1 MSNNV
6 EMERLSTAWWSG
18 VPKLE
23 VRSLPN
29 KPHRMV
35 IGGIAA
41 LFGAPSNPRL
51 GFTEIV
57 ERSCF
62 NKSQGDGYP
71 LVRAL
76 YEHQPDIVLGAV
88 HSGTMRIFQDGKAM
102 TYEVDMPA
110 TRSAEYES
118 IARGDVHSSSI
129 AFQAYQDEWRR
140 GTNGYPERHLLSARL
155 DHIAPTSM
163 PAYPDAT
170 VSLRSLAAE
179 MEADL
184 DEVVRDAVNNN
195 LNRYFVRSDQMVS
208 APTTVEP
215 GTSPAPALVETRN
228 AQSDPALVAAMQA
241 NRARRYPSDNRHR
254 GELGRLVARNRA
266 KRYPPSISADDGR
279 EYYARRALLLSD

>member
-1 MSNNV
+1 MNDRPL
-6 EMERLSTAWWSG
+6 EHICTAMWSG

-29 KPHRMV
+29 HPHRMV
-35 IGGIAA
+35 IGGIAS

-76 YEHQPDIVLGAV
+76 FEHQPDIVLGAV
-88 HSGTMRIFQDGKAM
+88 HSGTMRIFQDNRAM
-102 TYEVDMPA
+102 TYEVDMPE

-129 AFQAYQDEWRR
+129 AFQAYEDEWRR
-140 GTNGYPERHLLSARL
+140 GANGYPERHLLSARL

-170 VSLRSLAAE
+170 VSLRSLATS

-184 DEVVRDAVNNN
+184 DEVVRDALNGN
-195 LNRYFVRSDQMVS
+195 LNRYFMRTDEMIS
-208 APTTVEP
+208 APTGVELS
-215 GTSPAPALVETRN
+215 TVETRN
-228 AQSDPALVAAMQA
+228 QSEPQSLVTAMQA
-241 NRARRYPSDNRHR
+241 HRARRYPSSRAHGD
-254 GELGRLVARNRA
+254 ELGQLIARNRA
-266 KRYPPSISADDGR
+266 NRYPRSASDDGR
-279 EYYARRALLLSD
+279 KFYARRALLK